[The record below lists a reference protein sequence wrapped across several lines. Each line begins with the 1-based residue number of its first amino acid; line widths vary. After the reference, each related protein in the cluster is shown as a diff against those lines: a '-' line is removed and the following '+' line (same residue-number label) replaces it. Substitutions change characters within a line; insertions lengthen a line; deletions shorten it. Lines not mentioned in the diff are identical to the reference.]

1 MTTVPSRADKHRRPS
16 FARVAGRAAASPLN
30 LSVAGA
36 AAVGAAVLQAWP
48 LAALG
53 GAAYVALVAWDL
65 ASPEFWKKAL
75 GAPPRPEARGPDL
88 PDPGAVEDPAL
99 RDSARAIA
107 SARADLD
114 RIMADARGDVAVQL
128 AGVTVSIDEL
138 EGRAVRLVRSG
149 RDLARYLGQTDR
161 SEVRSEMERMRARA
175 DTATDASAREQY
187 LQTIAARAEQLKALD
202 DLAAA
207 LERVHANLARIE
219 ATLEGLAAKV
229 VRMAAM
235 DAQAMDDLSGDV
247 NSELER
253 LNMDIKTFEETLGN
267 LVKPEVART

>member
-1 MTTVPSRADKHRRPS
+1 M
-16 FARVAGRAAASPLN
+16 
-30 LSVAGA
+30 
-36 AAVGAAVLQAWP
+36 
-48 LAALG
+48 
-53 GAAYVALVAWDL
+53 
-65 ASPEFWKKAL
+65 
-75 GAPPRPEARGPDL
+75 
-88 PDPGAVEDPAL
+88 
-99 RDSARAIA
+99 
-107 SARADLD
+107 
-114 RIMADARGDVAVQL
+114 
-128 AGVTVSIDEL
+128 
-138 EGRAVRLVRSG
+138 RLVRSG

-207 LERVHANLARIE
+207 LERVHVNLARIE